1 MDRLSK
7 PTAASLSKARP
18 PAVAASTSTSR
29 TTIAKTKAAP
39 TTPKDKAIAREPA
52 THTVALLGQNGS
64 CVILEDNV
72 IEAEVPSVSD
82 TAEGVVLSDE
92 GALSGD
98 ADPTLVS
105 SPAAPKEETVVE
117 EVQKDSTSGVGAS
130 EPVSND
136 LLEHKPTND
145 LEDIVNLLESA
156 PLTKSES
163 GNIPDDILEIP
174 DEEERRQ

>member
-39 TTPKDKAIAREPA
+39 TTPKDKAIAQEPA
-52 THTVALLGQNGS
+52 THIVALPGQNGS
-64 CVILEDNV
+64 GVILEDNV

-82 TAEGVVLSDE
+82 TAEGVLLSDE
-92 GALSGD
+92 GALSKD
-98 ADPTLVS
+98 AEPTLVS
-105 SPAAPKEETVVE
+105 SPAAETVVE
-117 EVQKDSTSGVGAS
+117 EIQEDSTSGVSAS
-130 EPVSND
+130 EPGSND
-136 LLEHKPTND
+136 LLEHKPTGTND

-156 PLTKSES
+156 APLTKSES
-163 GNIPDDILEIP
+163 GNIPDNILEIP
-174 DEEERRQ
+174 DEEETRQ